1 MLHYTYR
8 KLLALSLLLMA
19 LWGVLFYYAIM
30 EEVVDETNDTLRNQ
44 AHLLIKRALRDPSLL
59 DAEENPLTMYHF
71 RPISEA
77 EGLRHRET
85 LYDSTVYVEIEDEN
99 EPVRVMKT
107 AFRMSDGQF
116 YELTL
121 MVSTLERDDMVRA
134 I

>member
-44 AHLLIKRALRDPSLL
+44 AHLLIKRALRDPSML
-59 DAEENPLTMYHF
+59 DAEENPLAMYHF

-77 EGLRHRET
+77 EGLAIAKPYMT
-85 LYDSTVYVEIEDEN
+85 LLSTW
-99 EPVRVMKT
+99 RLRT
-107 AFRMSDGQF
+107 RMNRC
-116 YELTL
+116 
-121 MVSTLERDDMVRA
+121 VS
-134 I
+134 